1 MDTKVYPLRQLY
13 SAIVLYGYLSYTSRI
28 GSPKDFKGK
37 SKKRRIKKQ
46 EYGKEKIIHK
56 HSHNRASHR

>member
-1 MDTKVYPLRQLY
+1 MDINGYKSISIAETY

-37 SKKRRIKKQ
+37 SKN
-46 EYGKEKIIHK
+46 EE
-56 HSHNRASHR
+56 